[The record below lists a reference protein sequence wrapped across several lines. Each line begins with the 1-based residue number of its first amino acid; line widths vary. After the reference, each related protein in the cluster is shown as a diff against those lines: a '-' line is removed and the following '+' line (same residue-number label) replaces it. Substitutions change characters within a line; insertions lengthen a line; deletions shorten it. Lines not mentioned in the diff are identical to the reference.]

1 MTTKAIDSRLA
12 KLEVKHKAPV
22 TIHCVAI
29 GDNPPTRPDGSICHQ
44 HHDLMVTLGGDNWIR
59 FVTSNHE
66 GNDD

>member
-29 GDNPPTRPDGSICHQ
+29 GDNPPTRPDGSECHL
-44 HHDLMVTLGGDNWIR
+44 HHAKVIMLGGIPY
-59 FVTSNHE
+59 
-66 GNDD
+66 DDKHG